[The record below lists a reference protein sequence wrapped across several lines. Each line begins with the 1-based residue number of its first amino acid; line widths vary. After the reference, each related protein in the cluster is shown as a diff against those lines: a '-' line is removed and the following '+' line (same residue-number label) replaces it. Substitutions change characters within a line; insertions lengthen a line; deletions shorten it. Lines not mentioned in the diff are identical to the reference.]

1 MKKLLCCVP
10 ALIFVL
16 VSSMLF
22 AGEYNYIY
30 RGARPLGMGG
40 AFVAVS
46 NDQNALFYNPAGL
59 SHVPDRRLVL
69 LAVEAE
75 VGQGAYD
82 AYTDI
87 LDVDTD
93 NELEVAQFLRDYIG
107 EYSHA
112 AAAVF
117 PYYIRPHFAFGIFG
131 AANTNFIAR
140 NYQYPS
146 LVIDST
152 ADVGA
157 ALGYAHAFFNDALSI
172 GASLK
177 YVVRKSL
184 NETYTVPDITSDN
197 FDDMVEDDVQDGS
210 GILLD
215 IGFIYRFEKV
225 AIGQKDV
232 VFQIGLS
239 ANNLIGSDMG
249 HARDIEEHVD
259 VGIAASVDSWLFALD
274 YFDVAGMIDDDDDP
288 GKRIRLG
295 VEYQFEKLFAVR
307 AGLYQGYTTL
317 GLEIDTRYVLIDLLT
332 YAEEV
337 GTYAGQHRDR
347 RYMLGLKFGF

>member
-1 MKKLLCCVP
+1 MKKLLFCFPVLAFILFSS
-10 ALIFVL
+10 ALHAVEY
-16 VSSMLF
+16 SS
-22 AGEYNYIY
+22 IY
-30 RGARPLGMGG
+30 KGIRPLGMGG

-46 NDQNALFYNPAGL
+46 NDQNALFFNPAGL
-59 SHVPDRRLVL
+59 SYIPDRRLVL
-69 LAVEAE
+69 LAVEAG

-112 AAAVF
+112 SAAVF

-131 AANTNFIAR
+131 TANTNFIAR
-140 NYQYPS
+140 NHQYPS

-152 ADVGA
+152 ADAGA
-157 ALGYAHAFFNDALSI
+157 ALGYAHAFFDDALSI

-184 NETYTVPDITSDN
+184 NEEYTVPDITSDN
-197 FDDMVEDDVQDGS
+197 FDDMVEDDVRDGF
-210 GILLD
+210 GTLLD
-215 IGFIYRFEKV
+215 LGVIYRFEEITV
-225 AIGQKDV
+225 GQKDV
-232 VFQIGLS
+232 VFQVGLS
-239 ANNLIGSDMG
+239 VNNLIGSDMDD
-249 HARDIEEHVD
+249 ARDLEEHVD
-259 VGIAASVDSWLFALD
+259 VGIAATVGSWLFALD

-288 GKRIRLG
+288 GKRIRIG
-295 VEYQFEKLFAVR
+295 VEYKFEKLFTVR

-317 GLEIDTRYVLIDLLT
+317 GLEIDARYVQLDLLT

-337 GTYAGQHRDR
+337 GTYAGQHSDR
-347 RYMLGLKFGF
+347 RYVIGLKFGF

>member
-1 MKKLLCCVP
+1 MKKLLRSFP
-10 ALIFVL
+10 LLMSIL

-22 AGEYNYIY
+22 ADEYNYIY
-30 RGARPLGMGG
+30 RGTRPMGMGG
-40 AFVAVS
+40 AFTAVS

-75 VGQGAYD
+75 LGQGAYD

-87 LDVDTD
+87 LDVDTG

-112 AAAVF
+112 SASVF
-117 PYYIRPHFAFGIFG
+117 PYYLRPHFAFGIF
-131 AANTNFIAR
+131 ATAKTNFIAR

-152 ADVGA
+152 ADAGA
-157 ALGYAHAFFNDALSI
+157 ALGYAHAFLGDALSV

-177 YVVRKSL
+177 YVGRKSL
-184 NETYTVPDITSDN
+184 NEEYTVPDITSDN
-197 FDDMVEDDVQDGS
+197 FDDMVEDDVQDGF
-210 GILLD
+210 GTLLD
-215 IGFIYRFEKV
+215 IGVIYRFEEV
-225 AIGQKDV
+225 AVGQKDI
-232 VFQIGLS
+232 VFQVGLS
-239 ANNLIGSDMG
+239 ASNLIGSDMG
-249 HARDIEEHVD
+249 DARDLDEHVD
-259 VGIAASVDSWLFALD
+259 IGLAAYVDSWVFALD
-274 YFDVAGMIDDDDDP
+274 YYDVAGMIDDDDDP
-288 GKRIRLG
+288 GKRIRIG
-295 VEYQFEKLFAVR
+295 VEYAFENLFTVR

-317 GLEIDTRYVLIDLLT
+317 GLEIDARYVQLDLLT

-337 GTYAGQHRDR
+337 GTYAGQHSDR
-347 RYMLGLKFGF
+347 RYVLGLKFGF

>member
-1 MKKLLCCVP
+1 MKNLLCCFPV
-10 ALIFVL
+10 LMSIL

-22 AGEYNYIY
+22 ADEYNYIY
-30 RGARPLGMGG
+30 RGIRPMGMGG
-40 AFVAVS
+40 AFAAVS

-69 LAVEAE
+69 FSVEAE

-93 NELEVAQFLRDYIG
+93 NELEVAEFLRDYIG

-112 AAAVF
+112 SAAVF

-131 AANTNFIAR
+131 TAKTNFIAR

-146 LVIDST
+146 IVVDST
-152 ADVGA
+152 ADTGA
-157 ALGYAHAFFNDALSI
+157 ALGYAHAFFDDALSI

-184 NETYTVPDITSDN
+184 NEEYTVPDITSDN
-197 FDDMVEDDVQDGS
+197 FDDLVEDDVQDGS

-215 IGFIYRFEKV
+215 VGFIYRFED
-225 AIGQKDV
+225 ITLGTRDV

-239 ANNLIGSDMG
+239 ANNLIGADMDD
-249 HARDIEEHVD
+249 ARGLEEHVD
-259 VGIAASVDSWLFALD
+259 VGIAATVDSWVFALD

-288 GKRIRLG
+288 GKRIRVG
-295 VEYQFEKLFAVR
+295 VEYKFENLFTAR

-317 GLEIDTRYVLIDLLT
+317 GLEIDARYVQIDLLT

-337 GTYAGQHRDR
+337 GTYAGQHSDR
-347 RYMLGLKFGF
+347 RYVLGLKFGL